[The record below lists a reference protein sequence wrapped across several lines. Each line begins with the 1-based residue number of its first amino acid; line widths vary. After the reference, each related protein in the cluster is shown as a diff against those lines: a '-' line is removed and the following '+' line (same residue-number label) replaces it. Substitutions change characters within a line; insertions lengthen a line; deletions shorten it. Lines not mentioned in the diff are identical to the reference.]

1 MRDHLVLVAWRS
13 VSGSSKDCGEW
24 EGVCVSQELQRTAKE
39 NRDEVENPNL
49 GHEVQNEEQAQR
61 TETANRM
68 GASNLVPKVQETP
81 P

>member
-49 GHEVQNEEQAQR
+49 GRA
-61 TETANRM
+61 
-68 GASNLVPKVQETP
+68 
-81 P
+81 